1 MHDLTEE
8 NIINAFKTASSEVKE
23 SLIDAME
30 NRGFS
35 LSDLANIQQGEIAKV
50 FGAGRGTQIQLGNS
64 LKYYEDLVLL
74 KEVIKWIRNKLK
86 NSNKK

>member
-1 MHDLTEE
+1 M
-8 NIINAFKTASSEVKE
+8 
-23 SLIDAME
+23 
-30 NRGFS
+30 RG
-35 LSDLANIQQGEIAKV
+35 LSNIQQGEIAKV
-50 FGAGRGTQIQLGNS
+50 FGAGGGTQIQLGNS

>member
-50 FGAGRGTQIQLGNS
+50 FGGGGGNS
-64 LKYYEDLVLL
+64 DTTWEFFEVL
-74 KEVIKWIRNKLK
+74 
-86 NSNKK
+86 

>member
-1 MHDLTEE
+1 MDDLTEE

-23 SLIDAME
+23 SLIDVIE

-35 LSDLANIQQGEIAKV
+35 FPDLANIQQGEIAKV

>member
-8 NIINAFKTASSEVKE
+8 NIINAASSEVKE

-50 FGAGRGTQIQLGNS
+50 FGAGGGTQIQIGNS
-64 LKYYEDLVLL
+64 LKYYEDLGLL
-74 KEVIKWIRNKLK
+74 KDVIK
-86 NSNKK
+86 